1 MSSIFFAQRYVDG
14 RSLLC
19 YLSLFNT
26 MNGTLNPPGRLPK
39 PLQTHGKRAVLF
51 EAHFTTLANDQFL
64 TSLP

>member
-19 YLSLFNT
+19 YLSLLNT

-39 PLQTHGKRAVLF
+39 PLQTHSKRVAKKDGKEVTFCAL
-51 EAHFTTLANDQFL
+51 
-64 TSLP
+64 